1 MHNLDDLIQEIYD
14 TEAINIS
21 GKLTSSQ
28 KKDIKN
34 KTKLQ
39 ERKTGVKEGEDTE
52 GKHKEGEWER
62 KGPENEQQKREALCL

>member
-1 MHNLDDLIQEIYD
+1 MMH
-14 TEAINIS
+14 S
-21 GKLTSSQ
+21 GY

-39 ERKTGVKEGEDTE
+39 ERKTGVEEGEDTE